1 MKLNYMHP
9 RDQIV
14 ETMNRIYYG
23 GMTTLSG
30 GNLSIKDDGN
40 GIWITPA
47 GIDKGRLNSEDIILV
62 DHQGRTTGTHTPSL
76 ELPFHRAI
84 YSARPDIG
92 AVVHAHPPELVAFSI
107 VRKVPDTRVIPQ
119 ANSICGAVG
128 YASYALPGSE
138 KLGENIASA
147 FGKGFDVVILENH
160 GVAAAGKNLLEA
172 FHRLETLNYC
182 AKTWIK
188 AKTIGKVNSLTDQQ
202 LELFTSRSHL
212 LPEFEHKKF
221 TSKELELRKKV
232 VDIVHRACDRSLM
245 ISTEGVVS
253 TRCKEGFLITPTGSD
268 RRTIE
273 ESDVVFIK
281 NGRRERGKFPS
292 RSVLLHDNIYKKHAE
307 VNSVITAQS
316 PNIGAFAISDAT
328 FDSRTIPESYLM
340 LLDVPKIPFEVFYS
354 KPAKVAEIVSMKK
367 PVAIAEND
375 CVLVL
380 GESLLKAFDRLEIT
394 EFSAK
399 ALLDTERIGGLVNI
413 SEDDLHKLKKTF
425 LT

>member
-1 MKLNYMHP
+1 MHP

-30 GNLSIKDDGN
+30 GNLSIKDGET

-47 GIDKGRLNSEDIILV
+47 GIDKGRLRAEDIILV
-62 DHQGRTTGTHTPSL
+62 DNQGNAIGPHAPSL

-84 YSARPDIG
+84 YAARPDIG
-92 AVVHAHPPELVAFSI
+92 SVVHAHPPELVAFSI

-119 ANSICGAVG
+119 ANSICGSVG
-128 YASYALPGSE
+128 YAPYALPGSE
-138 KLGENIASA
+138 ELGENIASA
-147 FGKGFDVVILENH
+147 FGEGFDVVILENH
-160 GVAAAGKNLLEA
+160 GVAAAGGNLLEA

-188 AKTIGKVNSLTDQQ
+188 AKTVGNVNSLTDEQ

-212 LPEFEHKKF
+212 LPEFKHENF
-221 TSKELELRKKV
+221 SSRELDLRKKV
-232 VDIVHRACDRSLM
+232 VDIVHRACDRFLM

-253 TRCKEGFLITPTGSD
+253 TRCGDGFLITPTGAD

-273 ESDVVFIK
+273 EGDVVFIR
-281 NGRRERGKFPS
+281 NGKREINKFPS
-292 RSVLLHDNIYKKHAE
+292 RSVLLHSAVYQRHID
-307 VNSVITAQS
+307 VNSMISAQS
-316 PNIGAFAISDAT
+316 PNIGAFAISDAD

-340 LLDVPKIPFEVFYS
+340 LLEVPKIPFEVFYS
-354 KPAKVAEIVSMKK
+354 QPEKVAEMVSMKK

-375 CVLVL
+375 CVMVL

-413 SEDDLHKLKKTF
+413 GKDDLYQLKKTF
-425 LT
+425 LD